1 MTSHEYREQ
10 AERLLRNTIYGGHP
24 SPVAIEEAA
33 VWARLA
39 QAAATTE
46 AAQST
51 KSSGGK

>member
-24 SPVAIEEAA
+24 SPTAIEEAA

-39 QAAATTE
+39 QAAAATE
-46 AAQST
+46 AAQPTQST
-51 KSSGGK
+51 GGK

>member
-24 SPVAIEEAA
+24 STVAIEEAA

-46 AAQST
+46 AAQPI